1 MGSRMALRGENYSI
15 LFGVWLEWQDFVR
28 ILSSMA
34 WSRIMAGFGR
44 GVHELLAEAPPIAV
58 CAGIAA
64 GGQHNAHGDGRAE
77 QCQGLVIWIGRRCWP
92 YPPGL
97 VGPSGST
104 GLLER
109 SVYIDPPTRED
120 RLWAMDVALR
130 SPAAA
135 VVVAD
140 AGGLSMA
147 GSRRLQ
153 LAAEAGG
160 AIGLLARPPDER
172 GEISAAATRWL
183 VAPGPPDGADP
194 ARPTWTL
201 ELLRRKG
208 LRPMAEDARRWTVRL
223 DDGTRLV
230 SVDTD
235 AADRPA
241 ASAGPG
247 RWSPAA
253 AGAG

>member
-1 MGSRMALRGENYSI
+1 
-15 LFGVWLEWQDFVR
+15 
-28 ILSSMA
+28 
-34 WSRIMAGFGR
+34 MAGFGR
-44 GVHELLAEAPPIAV
+44 GVHELLATTPPIAI
-58 CAGIAA
+58 CMGIAA
-64 GGQHNAHGDGRAE
+64 DHSDDAGSEGTAR
-77 QCQGLVIWIGRRCWP
+77 GLVLWIGRRCWP

-97 VGPSGST
+97 VGPSGDAR
-104 GLLER
+104 LLKR
-109 SVYIDPPTRED
+109 SVYVDPPTRED

-140 AGGLSMA
+140 ARGLSMA

-160 AIGLLARPPDER
+160 AIGLLARRPDER

-183 VAPGPPDGADP
+183 VSPGSPDALDH

-201 ELLRRKG
+201 RLLRRKG
-208 LRPMAEDARRWTVRL
+208 LRPMTEDARDWTVRL

-230 SVDTD
+230 SVDAD

-247 RWSPAA
+247 RWSRTASS
-253 AGAG
+253 G

>member
-1 MGSRMALRGENYSI
+1 
-15 LFGVWLEWQDFVR
+15 
-28 ILSSMA
+28 MA

-44 GVHELLAEAPPIAV
+44 GVHELLAPVPPIAV
-58 CAGIAA
+58 CMGIAA
-64 GGQHNAHGDGRAE
+64 GHSGDAGSERTAR
-77 QCQGLVIWIGRRCWP
+77 GLIVWIGRRCWP
-92 YPPGL
+92 YPPSL
-97 VGPSGST
+97 VNSGAGPSGET

-109 SVYIDPPTRED
+109 SVYVDPPTRED

-140 AGGLSMA
+140 ARGLSMA

-183 VAPGPPDGADP
+183 VSPGPPDALDP

-201 ELLRRKG
+201 RLLRRKG
-208 LRPMAEDARRWTVRL
+208 LRPMTEDARDWTVRL

-230 SVDTD
+230 SVDAD

-241 ASAGPG
+241 ASARPNQ
-247 RWSPAA
+247 WSRA
-253 AGAG
+253 AGSG